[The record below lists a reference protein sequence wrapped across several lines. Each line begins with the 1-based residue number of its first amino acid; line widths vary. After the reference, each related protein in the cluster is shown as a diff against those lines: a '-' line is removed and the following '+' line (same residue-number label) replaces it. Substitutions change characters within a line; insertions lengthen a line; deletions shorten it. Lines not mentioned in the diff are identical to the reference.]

1 MLASLQIYEPDEPA
15 TVSFT
20 TDYRASQVLW
30 PHENQEELK
39 RQVGNHA
46 LFRMVSLLF
55 IREINVEFNICC
67 SESKYLISS
76 ILNHSKVLDF

>member
-1 MLASLQIYEPDEPA
+1 MLVSLQVYEPDA

-46 LFRMVSLLF
+46 WFRIVSPCESFLKGRNIYIF
-55 IREINVEFNICC
+55 IIVAE
-67 SESKYLISS
+67 
-76 ILNHSKVLDF
+76 KVYI